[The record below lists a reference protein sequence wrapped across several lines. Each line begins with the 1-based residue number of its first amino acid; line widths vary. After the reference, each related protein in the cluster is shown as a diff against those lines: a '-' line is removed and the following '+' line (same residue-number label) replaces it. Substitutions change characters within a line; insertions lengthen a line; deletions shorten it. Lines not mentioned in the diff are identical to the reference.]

1 LINYVL
7 YCSEKISFN
16 SRGAAYDYI
25 QDNKTYFAKSY
36 YIYECKECHK
46 WHLSH
51 LSKKRLKM
59 SNDSRHKSI
68 DKQRFNNLKNKFN

>member
-1 LINYVL
+1 MYCIVQKRYLLI
-7 YCSEKISFN
+7 
-16 SRGAAYDYI
+16 RGAAYDYI